1 MLERPE
7 LMHHFKRYGNQLVHS
22 MINELPVENHRL
34 LAHRANVVL
43 PRGADSRHR
52 VQNRVEQIRHMR
64 ANAKIIVDRALG

>member
-1 MLERPE
+1 MLEHPV
-7 LMHHFKRYGNQLVHS
+7 LMHHFKRYGGEVVHS
-22 MINELPVENHRL
+22 ALNQLPVENHRL

-52 VQNRVEQIRHMR
+52 LQNRVEQIRHMG